1 MMTRSTHP
9 LRALAAAAA
18 MILLASPL
26 AAGAQAQPT
35 PVSPAPASPAPAAPA
50 PAATPDT
57 APASVSPVI
66 HPGDQLSISVFDEPT
81 LPSTVI
87 VQADGTIQYPLA
99 GRVLVA
105 GLTPAEAR
113 DTLVRALHKYFKHP
127 SVTLGV
133 LQQGQINVLVYG
145 NVKAT
150 GRYLLRTGARIFDAV
165 AASGGIAY
173 QNGEYPDARI
183 SELDGTLTTVSL
195 DKLIRGGDA
204 TQNLPLEDNTIV
216 YVTGGE
222 TIRVQ
227 VLGAVSR
234 PGNVD
239 VTIGERLT
247 MALARA
253 GAEASAHS
261 DLSRVLLSRVDPATG
276 KATQSYQIDVRKAF
290 ANADP
295 RYDPVLQKG
304 DKILV
309 EETRSFSAGTA
320 GILGILGRLLRL

>member
-9 LRALAAAAA
+9 LRALAVAAA
-18 MILLASPL
+18 MILLAPL
-26 AAGAQAQPT
+26 AAGAQGQPT
-35 PVSPAPASPAPAAPA
+35 PLSPAPASPSPVAPGPTAPA
-50 PAATPDT
+50 PD
-57 APASVSPVI
+57 APATVSPVI
-66 HPGDQLSISVFDEPT
+66 HPGDQLGISVFDEPT
-81 LPSTVI
+81 LPATAI

-99 GRVLVA
+99 GRVLVG

-127 SVTLGV
+127 SVTLSV
-133 LQQGQINVLVYG
+133 LQPGLINVLVYG
-145 NVKAT
+145 NVKTT
-150 GRYLLRTGARIFDAV
+150 GRYQVRTGARIFDAV
-165 AASGGIAY
+165 AAAGGILY

-261 DLSRVLLSRVDPATG
+261 DLSRVFLSRVDPATG

-309 EETRSFSAGTA
+309 EESRGFNAGTA